1 MQQKIH
7 TGMSKNYDNLVREVV
22 KSINWNRIKYFHHVF
37 GIKWQFEEKEGHI
50 AERYPTVADLQEEL
64 RTLLKFAI
72 SKNTP
77 VLDYGNWLILW
88 TNEEM
93 AAKNG
98 NEGAR
103 LEAIF
108 SLEDSIAI
116 DSQKDS
122 VDIEILK
129 KKMAEAV
136 AKEKYE
142 EAAKYRDKL
151 NSLEKKQ

>member
-1 MQQKIH
+1 MN
-7 TGMSKNYDNLVREVV
+7 KNYDNLVQNVV

-50 AERYPTVADLQEEL
+50 AERYPTVLDLKEEL

-72 SKNTP
+72 SKDTP

-88 TNEEM
+88 TNEDS
-93 AAKNG
+93 AKSQG

-108 SLEDSIAI
+108 SLEDSIAVDKQQDI
-116 DSQKDS
+116 
-122 VDIEILK
+122 VDIEQLK
-129 KKMAEAV
+129 EKLAEAV
-136 AKEKYE
+136 SKERYE
-142 EAAKYRDKL
+142 DAAKFRDKL
-151 NSLEKKQ
+151 SSLNNNV